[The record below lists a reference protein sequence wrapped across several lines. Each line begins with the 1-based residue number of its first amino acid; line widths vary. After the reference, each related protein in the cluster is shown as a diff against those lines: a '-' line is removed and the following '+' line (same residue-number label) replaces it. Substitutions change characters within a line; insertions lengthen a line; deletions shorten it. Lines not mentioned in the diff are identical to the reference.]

1 MARRVRKEADKI
13 QDLEHQLKRALADY
27 ANLQRRV
34 EEDKNQII
42 NFAKSILITKFLQAL
57 DTLEAA
63 ANLADRQDSG
73 TNKQGLELAVNQ
85 FQKVLRE
92 EGVEEIKTDGR
103 FDPFIHEAVE
113 VTVGKT
119 DNKITQ
125 VLHKGYKIGNKVLR
139 PAKVKVEKKSTS

>member
-42 NFAKSILITKFLQAL
+42 NFAKSILITKLLQAL